1 MEGGQGEVTEMVGA
15 VVQEAGSR
23 AFTEGDRVWA
33 RENPDRDLVD
43 AGSWQPDSQ
52 PRSP

>member
-1 MEGGQGEVTEMVGA
+1 MEGGQGVMTVGA
-15 VVQEAGSR
+15 VVQEEAGR

-52 PRSP
+52 PMKKG